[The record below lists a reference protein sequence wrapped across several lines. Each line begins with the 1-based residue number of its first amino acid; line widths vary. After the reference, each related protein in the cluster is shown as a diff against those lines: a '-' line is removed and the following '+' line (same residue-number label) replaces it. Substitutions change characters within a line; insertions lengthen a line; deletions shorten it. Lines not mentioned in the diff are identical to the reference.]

1 MQSKK
6 TTCLILFM
14 LLFSIIYGIKLTINK
29 RLQIATASANLT
41 ELIRDGCEL
50 INDSLAFSKLCVS
63 LNDSLLEKSHLMA
76 VFTAIDLSKETID
89 WSLYCDEVSVLSKV
103 SDELFLY
110 IDLYKGGNIK
120 VWNKSVRLSDVRGLA
135 TNYILSPDNIN
146 KERFFIQLDNGLN
159 KEVEVSKLGVFI
171 RVHIKEGEGFS
182 ISDWKCFYSCL
193 NELIEMFENERE
205 KMSQKIW
212 RKSYASLLFQEK
224 MKLVD
229 ILGYHINIGFE

>member
-6 TTCLILFM
+6 TICLILFI
-14 LLFSIIYGIKLTINK
+14 LLFSIIYGIKQTINE

-120 VWNKSVRLSDVRGLA
+120 VWNKSVRLSDVRSLA

-146 KERFFIQLDNGLN
+146 KEHFFIQLDNGLN
-159 KEVEVSKLGVFI
+159 KEVEVSGLGVFI

-182 ISDWKCFYSCL
+182 ISDWKCFYNCL
-193 NELIEMFENERE
+193 IELIEMFEDERE
-205 KMSQKIW
+205 NMSQKIW
-212 RKSYASLLFQEK
+212 KKSYASLLFQEK

-229 ILGYHINIGFE
+229 LLGYHINIGFE